1 MCVKYEP
8 EIRGIIIGMS
18 VLNIVEL
25 QNVITSATGL
35 SPIGYLSNQV
45 ANIQE
50 MVRYDIKQINTNSI
64 SNFDTSP
71 IKVYS
76 DLNLCN
82 VALTINGGTVG
93 TTGGRLSTFGNSTT
107 GLLTLGI
114 GSGTGLLFQQG
125 AVSSFYIDS
134 NTNAKFTGS
143 VTAANFITASDRT
156 LKKNIGKITDY
167 ETILSSVNG
176 VRFEWIESGAA
187 DIGVLAQEVL
197 PVLPEAVEGTEGSY
211 KVAYLKFVPVLIE
224 AVKDLQGR
232 VAALEKSSLRRR

>member
-1 MCVKYEP
+1 
-8 EIRGIIIGMS
+8 MS

-25 QNVITSATGL
+25 QNVITSASGV

-45 ANIQE
+45 TNIQQI
-50 MVRYDIKQINTNSI
+50 VRYDLKQINVNSI

-71 IKVYS
+71 IQVYS

-82 VALTINGGTVG
+82 VGLSLNGGTFSGSG
-93 TTGGRLSTFGNSTT
+93 TTGVSSFGTSTT

-114 GSGTGLLFQQG
+114 SMSTGLLFQQG
-125 AVSSFYIDS
+125 LISSFYIDS
-134 NTNAKFTGS
+134 NTNATFTGT
-143 VTAANFITASDRT
+143 VTASNFITASDLS
-156 LKKNIGKITDY
+156 LKKKINRITDY

-176 VRFEWIESGAA
+176 VRFEWTGSGLA

-224 AVKDLQGR
+224 AVKNLQRR
-232 VAALEKSSLRRR
+232 VSLLEKNCSADP